1 MARRK
6 EDKLRPYRVDY
17 FDIDQM
23 IDNDR
28 ALIRSAMY
36 RALTAVQAAEYVLT
50 DTSTLPAGLVEG
62 RIIIRAYRY
71 YKKLGQ
77 PKRNVYKA
85 IEDLFTSNKAVK
97 IMEQVEAY
105 RKRKETDAQFAA
117 AYAPVDATIENNG
130 HQTRFSDSS
139 LYDEVCINCGGT
151 DGRDG
156 GLDRPC
162 PNAPTTGPNSPA
174 TKAVVADLA
183 GMIAHDEHE
192 QAMDTFIPN
201 VGQPDISKFDLDAA
215 APIINPASEDLPYTD
230 SNHVCTDKC
239 YDFVPINDPMSGPPD
254 LRFPSAPVMPTQP
267 AMFDCVPSVD
277 RVMGGEP
284 MSLVLKLVLFGG
296 ISFFAI
302 IIVLAILHC
311 GK

>member
-28 ALIRSAMY
+28 ALIRSQVV
-36 RALTAVQAAEYVLT
+36 RAVTSAEAQAAVQNVSGDSGFT
-50 DTSTLPAGLVEG
+50 VVNPAV
-62 RIIIRAYRY
+62 IVIRSYRY

-97 IMEQVEAY
+97 IMDEVEAY
-105 RKRKETDAQFAA
+105 RKRKEIDAQFMAA
-117 AYAPVDATIENNG
+117 HTLAPVDVTMGNNG

-162 PNAPTTGPNSPA
+162 PNAPTTGPDSPA

-183 GMIAHDEHE
+183 GMTAHDEHE
-192 QAMDTFIPN
+192 QVMETFIPN
-201 VGQPDISKFDLDAA
+201 PNQPDISKFDLDAA
-215 APIINPASEDLPYTD
+215 APILNPAPDSGDEIAAALVDKTTLPPNHPD
-230 SNHVCTDKC
+230 HVCTDKC
-239 YDFVPINDPMSGPPD
+239 YDFALINDPLPGV
-254 LRFPSAPVMPTQP
+254 PV
-267 AMFDCVPSVD
+267 FDRTPEVRDVFD
-277 RVMGGEP
+277 R
-284 MSLVLKLVLFGG
+284 LLLTKLALFGG
-296 ISFFAI
+296 VVLIAI
-302 IIVLAILHC
+302 ILVLAILHG